1 MFLFFFL
8 FLSFLFFFPMDSQT
22 CVVFSLFMLFSAK
35 RSKGFHILYSSMQI
49 QQEREK
55 AEKAQQLLQNV
66 AIRKRNRQLET
77 GGLVIT
83 KAVYGNQKALNESRE
98 GDDQLASEIVDV
110 TLPLNFLVNDSGKL
124 KVCFFCVL
132 FWSEYMYTY

>member
-8 FLSFLFFFPMDSQT
+8 FLSFLFFFPMGSQT
-22 CVVFSLFMLFSAK
+22 CVVFSLFMLFSTN